1 MIAVAPTD
9 TPPRYAD
16 HHDAGRVLA
25 RALGHLTGA
34 ADVVVLGLPR
44 GGVPVA
50 WEVAHAIGA
59 PLDVFVTSRM
69 TLPDHPDL
77 SFGVVA
83 SGGIRIVDRELVA
96 GLGLSAPTVNAV
108 TRAAAADLA
117 RHERTYREGGRP
129 LAIRN
134 RVVVLVSDALTSGTA
149 MRAAVLAVRTLRP
162 RRVIV
167 AAPVGCASA
176 CEELRA
182 LADEVVCPRVVV
194 TRRGVAAAYA
204 DPGETRDDEVR
215 ALLGL
220 ARQAGG
226 QVG

>member
-1 MIAVAPTD
+1 MIATAPSD
-9 TPPRYAD
+9 TPLRYAD

-34 ADVVVLGLPR
+34 ADVIVLGMPR

-50 WEVAHAIGA
+50 WEVAHTIGA
-59 PLDVFVTSRM
+59 PLDVFVISRIAM
-69 TLPDHPDL
+69 PDHADL
-77 SFGVVA
+77 SIGVVA

-96 GLGLSAPTVNAV
+96 ALGLPTPTVNAL
-108 TRAAAADLA
+108 TRAATADLA

-129 LAIRN
+129 LSIRN
-134 RVVVLVSDALTSGTA
+134 RVVVLVSDAITNAAT
-149 MRAAVLAVRTLRP
+149 MRAAVLAVRTLGP

-167 AAPVGCASA
+167 AAPVGCANA

-182 LADEVVCPRVVV
+182 SADEVICPRMVV
-194 TRRGVAAAYA
+194 TRRGASAAYG
-204 DPGETRDDEVR
+204 DPAETRDDEVR

-220 ARQAGG
+220 GRAR
-226 QVG
+226 